1 MLECLGVEL
10 LLDVVGLAV
19 EFLPKVSSEHW
30 LRTKGTHAT
39 GWVELLGV
47 WVPLVPITSGVR
59 VDVVSSSPLI
69 L

>member
-47 WVPLVPITSGVR
+47 PLVPITSGVR